1 MIKKNPTIALVA
13 GEVSGD
19 ILGAGLIRQ
28 LKIHYPQARFIG
40 IAGPRMLAEGCES
53 LVDMEEL
60 SVMGLA
66 EILKHLPR
74 LLAHLNLPRRR
85 RGRNTRRPIRSRH
98 VFGACAGRQ
107 ISIRMWRRAGVISLK
122 RRANRRQMGRSR
134 IGNVSH
140 ALIKPLR
147 KCPGHPKKK

>member
-1 MIKKNPTIALVA
+1 MNKTNPTIALVA

-28 LKIHYPQARFIG
+28 LKAHYPNARFIG
-40 IAGPRMLAEGCES
+40 IAGPRMLAEGCET

-74 LLAHLNLPRRR
+74 LLK
-85 RGRNTRRPIRSRH
+85 IRKN
-98 VFGACAGRQ
+98 
-107 ISIRMWRRAGVISLK
+107 VIQTMLQEK
-122 RRANRRQMGRSR
+122 PDVY
-134 IGNVSH
+134 IGI
-140 ALIKPLR
+140 A
-147 KCPGHPKKK
+147 